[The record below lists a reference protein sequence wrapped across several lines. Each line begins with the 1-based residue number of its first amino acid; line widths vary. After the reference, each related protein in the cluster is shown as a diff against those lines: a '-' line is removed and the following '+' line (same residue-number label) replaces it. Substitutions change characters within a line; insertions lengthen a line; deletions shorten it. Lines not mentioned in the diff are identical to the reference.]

1 MYQILTVVF
10 WFLILLGPWI
20 NHIVYCFQNKEYVL
34 LVAGAIIA
42 PVGWFHGIGLF
53 LGWW

>member
-1 MYQILTVVF
+1 MYQVFSVVF
-10 WFLILLGPWI
+10 WLTVLLGPWI
-20 NHIVYCFQNKEYVL
+20 NHIVYCFQNKEYIL

-53 LGWW
+53 FGWW